1 MTAVWARA
9 RAELRRRW
17 QATVLLAVLVGLA
30 GGVVL
35 AALAGARR
43 TATVTDRFL
52 AYHQATNVAV
62 EVQELDTDAVR
73 RLPMVTDVA
82 QGAYMIMVAALPSG
96 APNPAAFGEI
106 NPFAGLG
113 EPWPGSANRPIL
125 VAGRL
130 PRGDRP
136 LEVAVDETLADR
148 RHLAL
153 GDTLRMWGYT
163 PAQVERAG
171 QDASTLGDPL
181 GGAFDLTVTGVLRTP
196 ADLAPVSTGQDV
208 AWLGSE
214 ELLLTPAFFH
224 AHGAQVGN
232 ASGGGFEVR
241 LRDGLRDLDA
251 FASAVRRLPGGRDAV
266 VYANSD
272 AERTVRKLERAI
284 RIEVAAQLVF
294 AALAALTG
302 LFVAGQSIA
311 RQVHLDAADHPALRA
326 LGMTSGQLV
335 TAVLLRGVLVGV
347 GGAVLAV
354 ALAVLLSPLT
364 PIGLARRA
372 EVAPGMAVDAPVLV
386 LGAAGLLLL
395 VLARTAL
402 AGWAATRGS
411 GATQGRRW
419 AVRRPSGVANGLAA
433 AGGSPSAVI
442 GTRLAF
448 ESGQG
453 GAGLSARTAAVGA
466 VVAVA
471 AVAAAVT
478 FGSSLGHLAGAP
490 ALQGWAGDA
499 IVGNPRGRF
508 DSPDREARR
517 LAANPLVGGFS
528 SLATP
533 VEQSIRVD
541 GVNVVAFGIE
551 PLEGTVLPP
560 TLQGRPVRS
569 ANELALGPVTLRR
582 LGREVGDVVELA
594 ARDRRRRVRIVGTTL
609 LHSQLSNDLTMG
621 TGALLT
627 LDGLHRLVPD
637 VAPNIF
643 LVEYAS
649 GADGGTAFQSLRRDF
664 GRIVLRPLGNEEV
677 ENLARV
683 GGLPYVLAGLLA
695 LLGVGTIA
703 HTLVSSIR
711 HRRRDLAVLKTLG
724 FVRGQVRAT
733 VAWQATGFAALA
745 VVAGIPLGVAAGR
758 WAWVLVNQGLHS
770 LAGPVTPTLAVLAVV
785 PATVLVANLV
795 AALPARAAAAT
806 RPAVVLRSE

>member
-1 MTAVWARA
+1 MAAVRVRA
-9 RAELRRRW
+9 AAELRRRW
-17 QATVLLAVLVGLA
+17 KATVLLAVLIGLT

-35 AALAGARR
+35 AAVAGARR
-43 TATVTDRFL
+43 TDTVMDRFL

-62 EVQELDTDAVR
+62 EVQGLDTDAVR
-73 RLPMVTDVA
+73 RLPMVAEVA
-82 QGAYMIMVAALPSG
+82 EGAYMVMVVALPSG
-96 APNPAAFGEI
+96 EPNPDAFGEI
-106 NPFAGLG
+106 NPFGGRG
-113 EPWPGSANRPIL
+113 EPWPGSSNRPIL

-130 PRGDRP
+130 PSKDRP

-148 RHLAL
+148 RHLEV

-171 QDASTLGDPL
+171 QDAGALRDPA
-181 GGAFDLTVTGVLRTP
+181 GGAFDLTVTGILRTP
-196 ADLAPVSTGQDV
+196 IDLAPVPTGQDV

-214 ELLLTPAFFH
+214 ELILTPAFLS
-224 AHGAQVGN
+224 AHGARVAN
-232 ASGGGFEVR
+232 LSGGFEVR
-241 LRDGLRDLDA
+241 LRNGLRDLDA
-251 FASAVRRLPGGRDAV
+251 FAAAVRRLPGGRDAN

-284 RIEVAAQLVF
+284 RIEVSAQLVF

-302 LFVAGQSIA
+302 LFVVGQSIA
-311 RQVHLDAADHPALRA
+311 RQVQLDAADHPALRA

-335 TAVLLRGVLVGV
+335 AAVLLRGALVGV
-347 GGAVLAV
+347 GGALLAT
-354 ALAVLLSPLT
+354 AMAVLLSPLT

-372 EVAPGMAVDAPVLV
+372 EVDPGVAVDAPVLV
-386 LGAAGLLLL
+386 LGVAGLLLF

-402 AGWAATRGS
+402 AGWAATRAS
-411 GATQGRRW
+411 GAAQGGRS
-419 AVRRPSGVANGLAA
+419 AVRRPSRAGDSLAA
-433 AGGSPSAVI
+433 AGGPPSAVI

-453 GAGLSARTAAVGA
+453 AAALPARTAAVGA

-471 AVAAAVT
+471 AVAAALT

-490 ALQGWAGDA
+490 VLQGWAGDA

-517 LAANPLVGGFS
+517 LAGNPVVGGFS
-528 SLATP
+528 SLTTP
-533 VEQSIRVD
+533 AELSIRVD
-541 GVNVVAFGIE
+541 GVDVVAFGID

-560 TLQGRPVRS
+560 TLQGRQVRS
-569 ANELALGPVTLRR
+569 ADELAIGPVTLRR
-582 LGREVGDVVELA
+582 LGREVGDVVEVA
-594 ARDRRRRVRIVGTTL
+594 VRDRRQRVRIVGTTL

-621 TGALLT
+621 AGALLT
-627 LDGLHRLVPD
+627 LDGLRRLVPD
-637 VAPNIF
+637 AAPNLF
-643 LVEYAS
+643 LVEYAP
-649 GADGGTAFQSLRRDF
+649 GADPEAAFQSLRRDF
-664 GRIVLRPLGNEEV
+664 GRIVLRPLDNEEV
-677 ENLARV
+677 NNLVRV

-770 LAGPVTPTLAVLAVV
+770 LAGPVTPILAVLAIV
-785 PATVLVANLV
+785 PATVVMANLV
-795 AALPARAAAAT
+795 AALPARSAAAT

>member
-1 MTAVWARA
+1 MT
-9 RAELRRRW
+9 
-17 QATVLLAVLVGLA
+17 
-30 GGVVL
+30 
-35 AALAGARR
+35 
-43 TATVTDRFL
+43 
-52 AYHQATNVAV
+52 
-62 EVQELDTDAVR
+62 
-73 RLPMVTDVA
+73 
-82 QGAYMIMVAALPSG
+82 
-96 APNPAAFGEI
+96 
-106 NPFAGLG
+106 
-113 EPWPGSANRPIL
+113 
-125 VAGRL
+125 
-130 PRGDRP
+130 P
-136 LEVAVDETLADR
+136 L
-148 RHLAL
+148 
-153 GDTLRMWGYT
+153 
-163 PAQVERAG
+163 
-171 QDASTLGDPL
+171 
-181 GGAFDLTVTGVLRTP
+181 
-196 ADLAPVSTGQDV
+196 
-208 AWLGSE
+208 
-214 ELLLTPAFFH
+214 
-224 AHGAQVGN
+224 
-232 ASGGGFEVR
+232 
-241 LRDGLRDLDA
+241 
-251 FASAVRRLPGGRDAV
+251 

-302 LFVAGQSIA
+302 LFVVGQSIA
-311 RQVHLDAADHPALRA
+311 RQVQLDAADHPALRA

-335 TAVLLRGVLVGV
+335 AAVLLRGALVGV
-347 GGAVLAV
+347 GGALLAT
-354 ALAVLLSPLT
+354 AMAVLLSPLA

-372 EVAPGMAVDAPVLV
+372 EVAPGVAPDAPVLV
-386 LGAAGLLLL
+386 VGAAGLLLF

-402 AGWAATRGS
+402 AGWSATRAS
-411 GATQGRRW
+411 GAVQGRPTL
-419 AVRRPSGVANGLAA
+419 RRPSRAGDALAG
-433 AGGSPSAVI
+433 AGGPPSAVI

-453 GAGLSARTAAVGA
+453 AAVLSARTAAVGA

-471 AVAAAVT
+471 AVTAAVT
-478 FGSSLGHLAGAP
+478 FGASLGHLAAAP

-499 IVGNPRGRF
+499 IVGNPRGGF

-517 LAANPLVGGFS
+517 LAANPVVGGFS

-533 VEQSIRVD
+533 PEQSVRVD
-541 GVNVVAFGIE
+541 GVDVVAFGID

-560 TLQGRPVRS
+560 TPQGRQVRS
-569 ANELALGPVTLRR
+569 ADELALGPVTLRR
-582 LGREVGDVVELA
+582 LGREVGDVVEVA
-594 ARDRRRRVRIVGTTL
+594 ARDRRHRLRIVGTTL
-609 LHSQLSNDLTMG
+609 LHTQLSNDLTMG
-621 TGALLT
+621 AGALLT
-627 LDGLHRLVPD
+627 QDGLRRLVPD
-637 VAPNIF
+637 AAPNMF
-643 LVEYAS
+643 LVEYAP
-649 GADGGTAFQSLRRDF
+649 GADREAAFQRLRRDF
-664 GRIVLRPLGNEEV
+664 GRTVLRPLGNEEV

>member
-1 MTAVWARA
+1 MAAVWVRA
-9 RAELRRRW
+9 AAELRRRW
-17 QATVLLAVLVGLA
+17 RATVLLAVLVGLT

-35 AALAGARR
+35 AAVAGARR
-43 TATVTDRFL
+43 TATVMDRFL

-62 EVQELDTDAVR
+62 EVQGFDTDAVR
-73 RLPMVTDVA
+73 RLPMVAEVGE
-82 QGAYMIMVAALPSG
+82 GAYMVMVASTPSG
-96 APNPAAFGEI
+96 DPDPDAFGEI
-106 NPFAGLG
+106 NPFAGLS
-113 EPWPGSANRPIL
+113 EPWPGSSNRPLL

-130 PRGDRP
+130 PSGDRP
-136 LEVAVDETLADR
+136 LEVVVDETLADR
-148 RHLAL
+148 RHLEL

-163 PAQVERAG
+163 PAQAERAG
-171 QDASTLGDPL
+171 QDPGALGDPL
-181 GGAFDLTVTGVLRTP
+181 GGSFDLTVTGVVRTP
-196 ADLAPVSTGQDV
+196 DDLAPVPTGQDV

-214 ELLLTPAFFH
+214 ELYLTPAFWD
-224 AHGAQVGN
+224 AHGARVAN
-232 ASGGGFEVR
+232 LSGGFEVR
-241 LRDGLRDLDA
+241 LRNGLRDLDA
-251 FASAVRRLPGGRDAV
+251 FAAAVRRLPGGRDADI
-266 VYANSD
+266 YPNSD

-302 LFVAGQSIA
+302 LFVVGQAIA
-311 RQVHLDAADHPALRA
+311 RQVQLDNADHPALRA

-335 TAVLLRGVLVGV
+335 AAMLLRGVLVGV
-347 GGAVLAV
+347 GGALLAMAV
-354 ALAVLLSPLT
+354 AVALSPLT

-372 EVAPGMAVDAPVLV
+372 EIDPGAVADGPVLV
-386 LGAAGLLLL
+386 LGAVGLLLF
-395 VLARTAL
+395 VLGRTGV
-402 AGWAATRGS
+402 AGWAATRAS
-411 GATQGRRW
+411 GAVQGRRPT
-419 AVRRPSGVANGLAA
+419 VRRPSRVGDSLAG
-433 AGGSPSAVI
+433 AGGPPSAVI

-453 GAGLSARTAAVGA
+453 TAALSARTAAVGA

-471 AVAAAVT
+471 AVTAALT
-478 FGSSLGHLAGAP
+478 FGSSLGHLASAP
-490 ALQGWAGDA
+490 GLQGWAGDA
-499 IVGNPRGRF
+499 IVGSPRGRF

-517 LAANPLVGGFS
+517 LAGNPLVGGFT
-528 SLATP
+528 SLTTP
-533 VEQSIRVD
+533 AQSIRVD
-541 GVNVVAFGIE
+541 GVNVVAFGID

-560 TLQGRPVRS
+560 ALRGRQVRS
-569 ANELALGPVTLRR
+569 TGELALGPVSLRR
-582 LGREVGDVVELA
+582 LGREVGDVVEVA
-594 ARDRRRRVRIVGTTL
+594 AGQRRQRLRIVGTTL

-621 TGALLT
+621 AGALLT
-627 LDGLHRLVPD
+627 LDDLRRLVSD
-637 VAPNIF
+637 AAPNLF
-643 LVEYAS
+643 LVEYAP
-649 GADGGTAFQSLRRDF
+649 GADPEAAFQSLRRDF
-664 GRIVLRPLGNEEV
+664 GRIVLRPLDNEEV

-733 VAWQATGFAALA
+733 VAWQATGFAVLA

-785 PATVLVANLV
+785 PATVVVANLV

>member
-1 MTAVWARA
+1 MMAAVWLRA
-9 RAELRRRW
+9 RAEVRHRW
-17 QATVLLAVLVGLA
+17 RATVLLAVLVGLT

-35 AALAGARR
+35 AAVAGARR
-43 TATVTDRFL
+43 TDTVMDRFL

-62 EVQELDTDAVR
+62 EVQGLDTDAVR
-73 RLPMVTDVA
+73 RLPMVADVA
-82 QGAYMIMVAALPSG
+82 EGAYMVMVVALPSD
-96 APNPAAFGEI
+96 APNPDAFGEI
-106 NPFAGLG
+106 NPFAGRG
-113 EPWPGSANRPIL
+113 EPWPGSSNRPIL

-130 PRGDRP
+130 PAGDRP
-136 LEVAVDETLADR
+136 LEVAVDETLAER

-171 QDASTLGDPL
+171 QDVSGLGDPL

-196 ADLAPVSTGQDV
+196 ADLAPIPTGQDV

-214 ELLLTPAFFH
+214 ELLLTPAFFR
-224 AHGAQVGN
+224 AYGARVGN
-232 ASGGGFEVR
+232 VSGGFEAR
-241 LRDGLRDLDA
+241 LRNGLRDLGA
-251 FASAVRRLPGGRDAV
+251 FAAAVRRLPGGRDAL

-272 AERTVRKLERAI
+272 AERTVRKLGRAI

-302 LFVAGQSIA
+302 LFVVGQSIA
-311 RQVHLDAADHPALRA
+311 RQVQLDAADHPALRA

-335 TAVLLRGVLVGV
+335 ASVLLRGVLVGV
-347 GGAVLAV
+347 GGALLAV
-354 ALAVLLSPLT
+354 ALAVLLSPPA

-372 EVAPGMAVDAPVLV
+372 EVAPGVAVDAPVLV
-386 LGAAGLLLL
+386 LGAAGLLLV

-411 GATQGRRW
+411 GATQGRRS
-419 AVRRPSGVANGLAA
+419 AARRPSGVANSLAT

-453 GAGLSARTAAVGA
+453 LAALSARTAAVGA

-478 FGSSLGHLAGAP
+478 FGSSLDHLAGAP

-517 LAANPLVGGFS
+517 LADNPLVGGFS
-528 SLATP
+528 SLTTP
-533 VEQSIRVD
+533 AEQSIRVD
-541 GVNVVAFGIE
+541 GVDVVAFGID

-560 TLQGRPVRS
+560 TIQGRRVRS
-569 ANELALGPVTLRR
+569 ADELALGPVTLRR
-582 LGREVGDVVELA
+582 LGREVGDVVEVA

-621 TGALLT
+621 AGALLT

-637 VAPNIF
+637 AAPNIF
-643 LVEYAS
+643 LVQYALD
-649 GADGGTAFQSLRRDF
+649 ADREAAFQSLRRDF
-664 GRIVLRPLGNEEV
+664 GRMVLRPLGNEEV

-733 VAWQATGFAALA
+733 VAWQATGFAVLA

-758 WAWVLVNQGLHS
+758 WAWILANQGLHS
-770 LAGPVTPTLAVLAVV
+770 LAGPVTPALAVLAVV
-785 PATVLVANLV
+785 PATVLLANLV

>member
-1 MTAVWARA
+1 MAAVRARA
-9 RAELRRRW
+9 AAELRRRW
-17 QATVLLAVLVGLA
+17 KATVLLAVLIGLT

-35 AALAGARR
+35 AAVAGARR
-43 TATVTDRFL
+43 TDTVMDRFL

-62 EVQELDTDAVR
+62 EVQGLDTDAVR
-73 RLPMVTDVA
+73 RLPMVAEVA
-82 QGAYMIMVAALPSG
+82 EGAYMVMVVALPSG
-96 APNPAAFGEI
+96 EPNPDAYGEI
-106 NPFAGLG
+106 NPFGGRG
-113 EPWPGSANRPIL
+113 EPWPGSSNRPIL

-130 PRGDRP
+130 PSKDRP

-148 RHLAL
+148 RHLEV

-171 QDASTLGDPL
+171 QDAGALGDPT
-181 GGAFDLTVTGVLRTP
+181 GGAFDLTVTGILRTP
-196 ADLAPVSTGQDV
+196 IDLAPVPSGQDV

-214 ELLLTPAFFH
+214 ELILTPAFLS
-224 AHGAQVGN
+224 AHGSRIAN
-232 ASGGGFEVR
+232 LSGGFEVR
-241 LRDGLRDLDA
+241 LRNGLRDLDA
-251 FASAVRRLPGGRDAV
+251 FSAAVRRLPGGRDAL

-302 LFVAGQSIA
+302 LFVVGQSIA
-311 RQVHLDAADHPALRA
+311 RQVQLDAADHPALRA

-335 TAVLLRGVLVGV
+335 AAVLLRGALVGV
-347 GGAVLAV
+347 GGALLAT
-354 ALAVLLSPLT
+354 AMAVLLSPLT

-372 EVAPGMAVDAPVLV
+372 EVDPGLAVDAPVLV
-386 LGAAGLLLL
+386 LGVAGLLLF

-402 AGWAATRGS
+402 AGWAATRAS
-411 GATQGRRW
+411 GAVQGRQPT
-419 AVRRPSGVANGLAA
+419 VRRPSRVGDSLAG
-433 AGGSPSAVI
+433 AGGPPSAVI

-453 GAGLSARTAAVGA
+453 TAALSARTAAVGA

-471 AVAAAVT
+471 AVAAALT
-478 FGSSLGHLAGAP
+478 FGSSLGHLVSAP

-499 IVGNPRGRF
+499 IVGTPRGRF

-517 LAANPLVGGFS
+517 LAGNPLVGGFT
-528 SLATP
+528 SLTTP
-533 VEQSIRVD
+533 AQPIRVD
-541 GVNVVAFGIE
+541 GVNVVAFGID

-560 TLQGRPVRS
+560 TLRGRQVRS
-569 ANELALGPVTLRR
+569 TAELALGPVSLRR
-582 LGREVGDVVELA
+582 LGREVGDVVEVA
-594 ARDRRRRVRIVGTTL
+594 AGERRHRLRIVGTTL
-609 LHSQLSNDLTMG
+609 LHSKLSNDLTMG
-621 TGALLT
+621 AGALLT
-627 LDGLHRLVPD
+627 LDGLRRLVPD
-637 VAPNIF
+637 AAPNLF
-643 LVEYAS
+643 LVEYAP
-649 GADGGTAFQSLRRDF
+649 GADPQAAYESLRRDF
-664 GRIVLRPLGNEEV
+664 GRIVLRPLDNEEV

-733 VAWQATGFAALA
+733 VAWQATGFAVLA

-770 LAGPVTPTLAVLAVV
+770 LAGPVTPTLAVLTIV
-785 PATVLVANLV
+785 PATMLVANLV
-795 AALPARAAAAT
+795 AALPARSAAAT

>member
-1 MTAVWARA
+1 MAAVRARA
-9 RAELRRRW
+9 AAELRRRW
-17 QATVLLAVLVGLA
+17 KATVLLAVLIGLT

-35 AALAGARR
+35 AAVAGARR
-43 TATVTDRFL
+43 TDTVMDRFL

-62 EVQELDTDAVR
+62 EVQGLDTDAVR
-73 RLPMVTDVA
+73 RLPMVAEVA
-82 QGAYMIMVAALPSG
+82 EGAYMVMVVALPSG
-96 APNPAAFGEI
+96 EPNPDAYGEI
-106 NPFAGLG
+106 NPFGGRG
-113 EPWPGSANRPIL
+113 EPWPGSSNRPIL

-130 PRGDRP
+130 PSKDRP
-136 LEVAVDETLADR
+136 LEVAIDETLADR
-148 RHLAL
+148 RHLEV
-153 GDTLRMWGYT
+153 GGTLRMWGYT

-171 QDASTLGDPL
+171 QDAGALGDPA
-181 GGAFDLTVTGVLRTP
+181 GGAFDLTVTGILRTP
-196 ADLAPVSTGQDV
+196 IDLAPVPTGQDV

-214 ELLLTPAFFH
+214 ELILTPAFLS
-224 AHGAQVGN
+224 AHGPRVAN
-232 ASGGGFEVR
+232 LSGGFEVR
-241 LRDGLRDLDA
+241 LRNGLRDLDA
-251 FASAVRRLPGGRDAV
+251 FSAAVRRLPGGRDAL

-302 LFVAGQSIA
+302 LFVVGQSIA
-311 RQVHLDAADHPALRA
+311 RQVQLDAADHPALRA
-326 LGMTSGQLV
+326 LGMTSEQLV
-335 TAVLLRGVLVGV
+335 AAVLLRGALVGV
-347 GGAVLAV
+347 GGALLTTAM
-354 ALAVLLSPLT
+354 AVLLSPLT

-372 EVAPGMAVDAPVLV
+372 EVDPGLAVDAPVLV
-386 LGAAGLLLL
+386 LGVAGLLLF

-402 AGWAATRGS
+402 AGWAATRAS
-411 GATQGRRW
+411 GAVQGRQPT
-419 AVRRPSGVANGLAA
+419 VRRPSRVGDSLAG
-433 AGGSPSAVI
+433 AGGPPSAVI

-453 GAGLSARTAAVGA
+453 TAAPSARTAAVGA

-471 AVAAAVT
+471 AVAAALT
-478 FGSSLGHLAGAP
+478 FGSSLGHLVSAP

-499 IVGNPRGRF
+499 IVGTPRGRF

-517 LAANPLVGGFS
+517 LAGNPLVGGFT
-528 SLATP
+528 SLTTP
-533 VEQSIRVD
+533 AQPIRVD
-541 GVNVVAFGIE
+541 GVNVVAFGID

-560 TLQGRPVRS
+560 TLRGRQVRS
-569 ANELALGPVTLRR
+569 TAELALGPVSLRR
-582 LGREVGDVVELA
+582 LGREVGDVVEVA
-594 ARDRRRRVRIVGTTL
+594 AGERRHRLRIVGTTL
-609 LHSQLSNDLTMG
+609 LHTKLSNDLTMG
-621 TGALLT
+621 AGALLS
-627 LDGLHRLVPD
+627 LDGLRRLVPD
-637 VAPNIF
+637 AAPNLF
-643 LVEYAS
+643 LVEYAP
-649 GADGGTAFQSLRRDF
+649 GADPQAAFESLRRDF
-664 GRIVLRPLGNEEV
+664 GRIVLRPLDNEEV

-733 VAWQATGFAALA
+733 VAWQATGFAVLA

-770 LAGPVTPTLAVLAVV
+770 LAGPVTPTLAVLTIV
-785 PATVLVANLV
+785 PATMLVANLV
-795 AALPARAAAAT
+795 AALPARSAAAT